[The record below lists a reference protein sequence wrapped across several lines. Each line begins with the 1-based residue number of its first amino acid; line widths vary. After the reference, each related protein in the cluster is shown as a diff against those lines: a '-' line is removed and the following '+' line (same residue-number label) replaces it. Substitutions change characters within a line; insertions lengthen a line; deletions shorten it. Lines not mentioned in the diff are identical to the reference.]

1 MFPTSN
7 PLPHTLSNTKTFEFL
22 LIFFHLVLTSYHM
35 TSIKIFSDDPN
46 GIQLGV
52 PIVTDNGF
60 GHHTKKVLT
69 PEMVNLGIKVANISI
84 SFRFLSVSKCCILI
98 LLTLFVKVMSYA
110 VRGPLA
116 IRAVELE
123 KEIKAVCF
131 ALYHAPC
138 FCHSFKA

>member
-69 PEMVNLGIKVANISI
+69 PEMVNLGIKVGKYFHQFQVFI
-84 SFRFLSVSKCCILI
+84 CIQMLHFDPFDS
-98 LLTLFVKVMSYA
+98 LCEGY
-110 VRGPLA
+110 
-116 IRAVELE
+116 ELRS
-123 KEIKAVCF
+123 ARTPRNPSSG
-131 ALYHAPC
+131 A
-138 FCHSFKA
+138 